1 MVKRNVLLLIFSSL
15 LVLSIASFASAR
27 EWYEGGDLHKATVG
41 MWRKASYENR
51 LATSGDWF
59 NEITK
64 TNNPDLLKKLDNIY
78 DNLGKEAWDLA
89 YKEFSKEL
97 EICVSGIAVE
107 EKLWK
112 PSDKVAEIA
121 SVCYISMY
129 LSEGK

>member
-1 MVKRNVLLLIFSSL
+1 MKKNITLLLILSSI
-15 LVLSIASFASAR
+15 LVLFLTSSACAK
-27 EWYEGGDLHKATVG
+27 EWYEGGNLHKATVK
-41 MWRKASYENR
+41 MWRDASYDNR

-64 TNNPDLLKKLDNIY
+64 KNNPDLQKKLDNIY
-78 DNLGKEAWDLA
+78 ENLGHEAWDLA

-97 EICVSGIAVE
+97 EKCVSGIAAEV
-107 EKLWK
+107 KLWK

-129 LSEGK
+129 MTQEK

>member
-1 MVKRNVLLLIFSSL
+1 MKKNILLLIVSGI
-15 LVLSIASFASAR
+15 LVLFVTSFASAR
-27 EWYEGGDLHKATVG
+27 EWYEGGDLHKATVS
-41 MWRKASYENR
+41 MWRKASYDNR

-64 TNNPDLLKKLDNIY
+64 KRNPDLQKKLDNVY
-78 DNLGKEAWDLA
+78 ENLGKEAWDLA

-97 EICVSGIAVE
+97 EKCVSGMAVE

-129 LSEGK
+129 MSQ